1 MNILKT
7 LTPTEKISSLL
18 QAIAPSARLEILL
31 AIGTEETCV
40 CHLETRLGYRQ
51 AYISQH
57 LMALRKAN
65 VIESRRKG
73 RFIYHRLKNPELLN
87 LIQQAATINGIEFLD
102 LPTMPEDCRCPNCI
116 S

>member
-1 MNILKT
+1 MTNIST
-7 LTPTEKISSLL
+7 SPIEKISDFL

-57 LMALRKAN
+57 LMALRKADI
-65 VIESRRKG
+65 IESRRKG
-73 RFIYHRLKNPELLN
+73 RFIYHRLKNPDLLN
-87 LIQQAATINGIEFLD
+87 LIQQVATIKSITNID
-102 LPTMPEDCRCPNCI
+102 LPTMPEECSCPKCI